1 MLNLRKFTSV
11 LEVNPADA
19 QNVDLVL
26 GACPDDD
33 RHRALKAKAD
43 FLRDNLYEPEE
54 AEEMLRGWL
63 TRAEKS
69 SNEIA
74 DTVRKSWEEIDE
86 EIIVSKSRK
95 AKAGNSLDR
104 QHVLDLRRRY
114 GGFEE
119 LVLLQESLHVA
130 TTQQW
135 LAQLYQPE
143 DLLCIGWTMYD
154 TKVAPLSEILPRFR
168 TDRDSAAVRNLK
180 ELYRTEQYCLL
191 TPAVY
196 REREIE
202 RAGKRY
208 GRCDENI
215 LERKYWVVEFD
226 IAEGQPAWKGILP
239 SRHFTGFD
247 LQAAIILHLMALGF
261 PIVSIVHSG
270 RKSLHAWCNGHGM
283 TNEEIEARIL
293 STAVY
298 GADVKA
304 GLAIS
309 QFFRLPNPRHPARPQ
324 RLLYLN
330 SDFIN
335 HGRTS

>member
-1 MLNLRKFTSV
+1 MIRPSVFANGAKKAISAACTGIRRRSPV
-11 LEVNPADA
+11 LEIAF
-19 QNVDLVL
+19 
-26 GACPDDD
+26 G
-33 RHRALKAKAD
+33 RSI
-43 FLRDNLYEPEE
+43 Y
-54 AEEMLRGWL
+54 GSG
-63 TRAEKS
+63 S
-69 SNEIA
+69 SK
-74 DTVRKSWEEIDE
+74 RKCFHST
-86 EIIVSKSRK
+86 KSR
-95 AKAGNSLDR
+95 
-104 QHVLDLRRRY
+104 
-114 GGFEE
+114 
-119 LVLLQESLHVA
+119 
-130 TTQQW
+130 
-135 LAQLYQPE
+135 
-143 DLLCIGWTMYD
+143 
-154 TKVAPLSEILPRFR
+154 SE
-168 TDRDSAAVRNLK
+168 VG
-180 ELYRTEQYCLL
+180 LYRTDQYCLL

-215 LERKYWVVEFD
+215 LERKYWVIEFD
-226 IAEGQPAWKGILP
+226 IGEGQPAWKGILP

-247 LQAAIILHLMALGF
+247 LQAATILHLMTLEF

-270 RKSLHAWCNGHGM
+270 GKSLHAWCSGHGM
-283 TNEEIEARIL
+283 TNEEIEAKIL

-309 QFFRLPNPRHPARPQ
+309 QFFRLPNPVHPTRPQ

>member
-1 MLNLRKFTSV
+1 VLNLRKFTSV

-19 QNVDLVL
+19 QNLDLVL

-54 AEEMLRGWL
+54 AEEMLRAWL
-63 TRAEKS
+63 SRAEKS
-69 SNEIA
+69 PNEIA
-74 DTVRKSWEEIDE
+74 DTVRKSWNEIDE
-86 EIIVSKSRK
+86 EVIVGKSRK
-95 AKAGNSLDR
+95 PGNPLDTR
-104 QHVLDLRRRY
+104 LVLDLFRRH
-114 GGFEE
+114 GGYDALAERLGYFEVRDTSTDE
-119 LVLLQESLHVA
+119 
-130 TTQQW
+130 W
-135 LAQLYQPE
+135 LRLLYQPT
-143 DLLCIGWTMYD
+143 DLLCLGLTMYD
-154 TKVAPLSEILPRFR
+154 TKIAPLSEILPRFR
-168 TDRDSAAVRNLK
+168 TDRDSVAVRNLK
-180 ELYRTEQYCLL
+180 GLYRTDQYCLL

-202 RAGKRY
+202 RAGKSY

-215 LERKYWVVEFD
+215 LERRYWVVEFD

-239 SRHFTGFD
+239 NRDFDGFD
-247 LQAAIILHLMALGF
+247 LQGAIILHLMAQGF

-270 RKSLHAWCNGHGM
+270 RKSLHAWCSGHGM

-309 QFFRLPNPRHPARPQ
+309 QFFRLPNPIHPTRPQ